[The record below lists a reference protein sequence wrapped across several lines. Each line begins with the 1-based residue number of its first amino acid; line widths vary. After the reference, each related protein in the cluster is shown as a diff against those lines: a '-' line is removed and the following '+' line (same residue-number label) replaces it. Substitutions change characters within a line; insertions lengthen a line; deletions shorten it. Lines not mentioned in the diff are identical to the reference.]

1 MTTGQSD
8 DPQSL
13 VLESTRFGRVEID
26 PKTVIEFP
34 DGLIGVGGS
43 RYTLIATD
51 QKSPFSWLHSLEDG
65 GLALPVTN
73 PEHFFPGYTLEL
85 SEAEAKR
92 LGIDESSP
100 IALYVTVR
108 AAPVLSDF
116 VANLRAPIVVHDG
129 VGHQVINQA
138 PGGELRASLFPAE
151 RIADSSAA

>member
-1 MTTGQSD
+1 MATGQTDES
-8 DPQSL
+8 QNM
-13 VLESTRFGRVEID
+13 VLASTRFGRVEID

-34 DGLIGVGGS
+34 DGLIGVGGA

-51 QKSPFSWLHSLEDG
+51 QKSPFFWLHSLEDR

-85 SEAEAKR
+85 SAAEAQR
-92 LGIDESSP
+92 LEIDESSP

-108 AAPVLSDF
+108 AAPVLADF

-138 PGGELRASLFPAE
+138 PGSDLRAPLFPADSV
-151 RIADSSAA
+151 ADSSAA